1 MPRILVLDDEP
12 LIAMMLEDWLIE
24 IGHEVVGPAHTAAA
38 ALELVDREPID
49 GAFLDLNLG
58 AGISYAVADA
68 LTAKA
73 VPFAFMTGHGG
84 AVQANYADA
93 PVLAKPFDFE
103 AMKRALS
110 KIGIG

>member
-1 MPRILVLDDEP
+1 MSRILVLDDEP

-24 IGHEVVGPAHTAAA
+24 LGHQVVGPAHTVAN
-38 ALELVDREPID
+38 ALELTEREAIEA
-49 GAFLDLNLG
+49 AFLDLNLG

-68 LTAKA
+68 LTAKT

-103 AMKRALS
+103 ALKRTL
-110 KIGIG
+110 GTLGVG